1 MNMNTQTMK
10 YRFLFLLMILV
21 ANVNAQSFHQQQLD
35 YYNSLGHADAQWYEQ
50 HTSYTP
56 KPQEKAAGCNLNKT
70 VYGWHPYWVGSV
82 YNNYDWSL
90 LSHFSFFSYEVD
102 AATGNAT
109 TTHGWAT
116 STAVDAA
123 LASGNTKVTLTATLF
138 SSHSTFFA
146 SSTAQQTLITNL
158 INLVQSRGAHGVN
171 IDFEGLPSSQKTNF
185 SNFMVN
191 LANQMHA
198 VIPGSEVSTVLYS
211 VDWSNVFDFATM
223 EPAVDQYIIMGYGYY
238 YGGSSTAGPTD
249 PLYQFGTSYNYTLS
263 RSVTDYLKAGCPTNK
278 LILGLPY
285 YGYEWPTSS
294 TTVPSS
300 TTGSG
305 SARTFKVVMD
315 NTSGNY
321 SAANHQYDNDSYSD
335 IFVFNSGGTRQCFI
349 TLEGGFRKRLEHVNR
364 TGIGGIGIWALG
376 YDDGYTQMWNGI
388 NDFLTD
394 CYADS
399 CTSMIHDFGGP
410 TKNYYNNED
419 YTFTLAPPGAVSINM
434 NFTSFDVES
443 NYDYLYIYDGPNT
456 SSPQIAGSPFTG
468 TTSPGSFSSSTGEL
482 TFRFTSDGATTAPG
496 FVATYA
502 CVQDNTPPT
511 TAVTAPNNWETT
523 NFTSSFTDNDNMSV
537 DYSFYQVS
545 DYNSTEWR
553 ANNTFG
559 FFNDEFNTGTVN
571 SDWTT
576 QVGTWSVVNN
586 TLQQTDETQS
596 NSNLSASLTQD
607 NQHQYLYH
615 WKGQINGTGTNR
627 RAGIHFFCDDPT
639 QTQRGNS
646 YMVYWRDDQD
656 KCQIYKSTAN
666 SITLETNDNVVVN
679 PNTWYDFKILFDPTT
694 GKIKAFLNDV
704 LVSQWTDSSP
714 LTAGN
719 SISLRTGNAV
729 GVYENFRVY
738 KSRTNSEMVSIGT
751 NNELRYQNPNP
762 STPAG
767 KIRSIVIDG
776 ANNFSTIDSV
786 MVNVD
791 WTVPIDPTVADGIS
805 TDIDTFYVNTEIT
818 ANWSGASDPNSGVA
832 SYEYAVGTTAGG
844 TNIVNWTS
852 NGSAT
857 NVTHTGLSLT
867 YNTMYYVSVR
877 TTDGAGLTSTGASS
891 NGQYLKQP
899 SQPPIASFTTSSTT
913 VCAGDQIQLN
923 NNSTN
928 ATSYSWTTSGGTL
941 SGTTATN
948 PTLTV
953 SSSGSYTIQLAAT
966 GPGGTNNSSQTINV
980 TVIQAPIAAATPN
993 STSFILPSATLT
1005 FTNSSSNATSYFW
1018 NFGDGNTS
1026 TASNPSNSYTS
1037 AGTYNVMLVAS
1048 NGSCSNDTAYFT
1060 IVVNP
1065 PTTNPPVANFSYTS
1079 TTICTGETIQL
1090 QNSSTNA
1097 TSYTWSTNNGTL
1109 SSTTVTNP
1117 YLIPTSSGNYSVTL
1131 TANGPGGTDVNTQ
1144 TISIT
1149 VLPTPAAS
1157 ATYTIN
1163 GNSVYFTNTS
1173 TNATSYAWDFGDGNT
1188 SIDQSPW
1195 NTYSADSNYLVTL
1208 VASNGT
1214 CTDTIYYSIIINT
1227 TSIQEHD
1234 WNVNIYPNPF
1244 SDKITIDAGEAKLE
1258 EIKIYDLAG
1267 RIIYSGNVN
1276 HTSLFLVDLTGRE
1289 LAFGTYIL
1297 ELNDDNNQSLRIKLL
1312 K

>member
-1 MNMNTQTMK
+1 MK
-10 YRFLFLLMILV
+10 YRLLVLLLTSIV
-21 ANVNAQSFHQQQLD
+21 GATAQSFHQQQLN
-35 YYNSLGHADAQWYEQ
+35 YYNSLGHADAQWYENN
-50 HTSYTP
+50 TTYTP
-56 KPQEKAAGCNLNKT
+56 KPPQEKAGCNLNKT

-82 YNNYDWSL
+82 YNNYDWNL

-102 AATGNAT
+102 AATGNAN

-138 SSHSTFFA
+138 SSHSTFFG
-146 SSTAQQTLITNL
+146 SSTAQQTLIDNL

-198 VIPGSEVSTVLYS
+198 AIPGSEVSTVLYS
-211 VDWSNVFDFATM
+211 VDWGNVFDFNAM

-263 RSVTDYLKAGCPTNK
+263 RSLTDYLNAGCPNNK

-305 SARTFKVVMD
+305 SAKTFKVVMD
-315 NTSGNY
+315 NTSGYY
-321 SAANHQYDNDSYSD
+321 SAANHQYDQDSYSD
-335 IFVFNSGGTRQCFI
+335 IFVYNNGSIRQCFI
-349 TLEGGFRKRLEHVNR
+349 TLEGGFRKRLEHVDR
-364 TGIGGIGIWALG
+364 AGIGGIGIWALG
-376 YDDGYTQMWNGI
+376 YDDGYNQMWNGI

-456 SSPQIAGSPFTG
+456 SSPQITGSPFTG
-468 TTSPGSFSSSTGEL
+468 TNSPGSFSSTSGEL

-511 TAVTAPNNWETT
+511 TTVTANTWETA
-523 NFTSSFTDNDNMSV
+523 NFTSSFSDNDNMSV
-537 DYSFYQVS
+537 DYNFYQVA
-545 DYNSTEWR
+545 DFNSTEWR

-559 FFNDEFNTGTVN
+559 FFNDDFNTGSVN
-571 SDWTT
+571 AEWTT
-576 QVGTWSVVNN
+576 QVGTWTIVNN

-666 SITLETNDNVVVN
+666 SITLETDDNVVVD
-679 PNTWYDFKILFDPTT
+679 PNIWYDFKVLFDPTT

-704 LVSQWTDSSP
+704 MVSQWTDTAP

-719 SISLRTGNAV
+719 AISLRTGNAL
-729 GVYENFRVY
+729 GVYDDIRVY
-738 KSRTNSEMVSIGT
+738 KSRTNSETVTVGT

-776 ANNFSTIDSV
+776 ANNFSTIDSA
-786 MVNVD
+786 MINVD

-818 ANWSGASDPNSGVA
+818 ANWSGASDPHSGIA
-832 SYEYAVGTTAGG
+832 HYEYAVGTTAGG

-852 NGSAT
+852 NGTAT
-857 NVTHTGLSLT
+857 NVTHTGLNLT
-867 YNTMYYVSVR
+867 YGTMYYVSVR
-877 TTDGAGLTSTGASS
+877 TTDGAGLTSSGVSS

-899 SQPPIASFTTSSTT
+899 NQPPVANFTYTNTT
-913 VCAGDQIQLN
+913 ICTGDSIQLQ

-928 ATSYSWTTSGGTL
+928 ATSF
-941 SGTTATN
+941 N
-948 PTLTV
+948 
-953 SSSGSYTIQLAAT
+953 
-966 GPGGTNNSSQTINV
+966 
-980 TVIQAPIAAATPN
+980 
-993 STSFILPSATLT
+993 
-1005 FTNSSSNATSYFW
+1005 
-1018 NFGDGNTS
+1018 
-1026 TASNPSNSYTS
+1026 
-1037 AGTYNVMLVAS
+1037 
-1048 NGSCSNDTAYFT
+1048 
-1060 IVVNP
+1060 
-1065 PTTNPPVANFSYTS
+1065 
-1079 TTICTGETIQL
+1079 
-1090 QNSSTNA
+1090 
-1097 TSYTWSTNNGTL
+1097 WSTNNGTL
-1109 SSTTVTNP
+1109 SSTTATNP
-1117 YLIPTSSGNYSVTL
+1117 YLTATSTGSYTITL
-1131 TANGPGGTDVNTQ
+1131 TASGPGGTDVNTQ
-1144 TISIT
+1144 TVSIT
-1149 VLPTPAAS
+1149 VLPLPIAGIS
-1157 ATYTIN
+1157 STIN
-1163 GNSVYFTNTS
+1163 GNSAYFTNNS
-1173 TNATSYAWDFGDGNT
+1173 TNATSYYWEFGDGNT
-1188 SIDQSPW
+1188 STDQSPW
-1195 NTYSADSNYLVTL
+1195 NTYSSDGSYNVML

-1214 CTDTIYYSIIINT
+1214 CTDTTYTMVVINT
-1227 TSIQEHD
+1227 TSIREHD

-1244 SDKITIDAGEAKLE
+1244 SDKITIDAGGAILE
-1258 EIKIYDLAG
+1258 EVKIFDLSG
-1267 RIIYSGNVN
+1267 RVIFNSKVN
-1276 HTSLFLVDLTGRE
+1276 HTSVFLVDLADRE
-1289 LAFGTYIL
+1289 LAYGTYIL
-1297 ELNDDNNQSLRIKLL
+1297 ELKGNNNQSLRIKLL